1 MGGASTQITFNPAV
15 DALAGKFPVI
25 IAGRVYPLYTHSYLG
40 YGQETV
46 IKYIREELEKESP
59 GENVLFDPCALTGKR
74 LLTFPYMFVKLI
86 SYYIID
92 REFSRTVKVICSYLE
107 SLTE

>member
-40 YGQETV
+40 YGQATV
-46 IKYIREELEKESP
+46 VKYVREQLVKESP
-59 GENVLFDPCALTGKR
+59 GETIILDPCALIGKIAEWQFKAVLHR
-74 LLTFPYMFVKLI
+74 
-86 SYYIID
+86 
-92 REFSRTVKVICSYLE
+92 
-107 SLTE
+107 